1 MSRLAIV
8 VQTFFCVS
16 SNALTRF
23 NIVVSSTFFAFFN
36 CGACSS
42 SSNTVAFSLSDMGVR
57 AGDEGLEVAG
67 VKSPPAEIEGAT
79 LSRSGFWSAP
89 ASNFF
94 FPLLRFLT
102 PAVLSVLPSRVAC
115 LPFFF
120 PAAEARRDVTISSAP
135 VSPVF
140 RFLVAGCLALVEMV
154 SSSLLASDKTC
165 SADRFLAS
173 ALLVAAVTASS
184 NSCAVS
190 ALISSYGSFVAL
202 KSSWTGVW
210 TVSLVM

>member
-1 MSRLAIV
+1 MRGLTLGISLLAMV

-36 CGACSS
+36 CGTCSP
-42 SSNTVAFSLSDMGVR
+42 SSNTVALILSDIGVI

-67 VKSPPAEIEGAT
+67 VKSPPTEIEGAT
-79 LSRSGFWSAP
+79 LSRSEFRAAP
-89 ASNFF
+89 ASGFF
-94 FPLLRFLT
+94 FPVLRFVCLA
-102 PAVLSVLPSRVAC
+102 PEALSMLPSRVAC

-120 PAAEARRDVTISSAP
+120 PVAEARSAVTTSTTP

-140 RFLVAGCLALVEMV
+140 RFLVAGCLVFVETV
-154 SSSLLASDKTC
+154 SISLLASDKTC

-184 NSCAVS
+184 SSCAAS
-190 ALISSYGSFVAL
+190 
-202 KSSWTGVW
+202 
-210 TVSLVM
+210 